1 MRFIVR
7 FFALIGFLVF
17 AGFAA
22 GVGLAL
28 WGHFRGGGTV
38 SDGTVLSLDIGGGFP
53 DGPPSNALS
62 KLLQPG
68 RPPLKDVLDAIEK
81 AGDDPRVKGLIAH
94 TGGDPIGLAQAQ
106 ELRDAIIA
114 FRAKG
119 KRAVIDADS
128 FGDFSS
134 GTSSYYLASAFDE
147 IWLQPLGLV
156 GLVGLRA
163 EGTYFRGTL
172 DLLGVVARFDHREQ
186 YKSATDPL
194 TEKTMTAADR
204 EQQTALLTSDMNQ
217 IVHDIAT
224 ARKLDDAT
232 VRALVDRGP
241 LLAQEALAAHLI
253 DHIGYSDEVM
263 TEMGVGPGG
272 SKKPLSLA
280 SYLAAVG
287 RPHKSGPTIA
297 LIYASGLITE
307 GANNPNPLVGEGT
320 VGSQTLID
328 AFRSAE
334 RDKDVKAI
342 LFRIDSPGGSAVA
355 SESIWR
361 ETMRAKEAG
370 KKIVVSMGDVAASGG
385 YYIAASADKIVAEP
399 ATITGSIGVL
409 AGKFLFAG
417 LLNKIGGGW
426 SAVQVGDNAGI
437 DSSFEDFT
445 PAQTSRFEAML
456 DNVYDGF
463 KDRVAKGRRLDAASV
478 EAVAKGR
485 VWSGADAKDKGLVD
499 ALGGMSTALALA
511 KAEAGIPAD
520 SDVTVKI
527 YPAPQGPLRALLSRA
542 MGRDVVDAPAAEE
555 AAPALVE
562 TLEAALQRLA
572 MPPGALLMAPVDV
585 H

>member
-1 MRFIVR
+1 
-7 FFALIGFLVF
+7 
-17 AGFAA
+17 
-22 GVGLAL
+22 
-28 WGHFRGGGTV
+28 
-38 SDGTVLSLDIGGGFP
+38 
-53 DGPPSNALS
+53 
-62 KLLQPG
+62 
-68 RPPLKDVLDAIEK
+68 
-81 AGDDPRVKGLIAH
+81 
-94 TGGDPIGLAQAQ
+94 
-106 ELRDAIIA
+106 
-114 FRAKG
+114 
-119 KRAVIDADS
+119 
-128 FGDFSS
+128 
-134 GTSSYYLASAFDE
+134 
-147 IWLQPLGLV
+147 
-156 GLVGLRA
+156 
-163 EGTYFRGTL
+163 
-172 DLLGVVARFDHREQ
+172 
-186 YKSATDPL
+186 
-194 TEKTMTAADR
+194 
-204 EQQTALLTSDMNQ
+204 
-217 IVHDIAT
+217 
-224 ARKLDDAT
+224 
-232 VRALVDRGP
+232 
-241 LLAQEALAAHLI
+241 
-253 DHIGYSDEVM
+253 
-263 TEMGVGPGG
+263 
-272 SKKPLSLA
+272 
-280 SYLAAVG
+280 
-287 RPHKSGPTIA
+287 